1 MIRQLALAASAVLL
15 LATSTGA
22 QESSRNEAPDWQKA
36 LRLRGRFKEEFAY
49 RLPDPSGVSKLK
61 TVGWLE
67 SKYDFS
73 ESVNLRLQGRAWW
86 DGAFEVTD
94 RYPREVERDQQ
105 TDLSLRQALLSISAG
120 PFDVR
125 LGRQQ
130 IVWGEAIS
138 TFVTD
143 VVNPKDFR
151 EFVLP
156 EFSEIRIPLW
166 ALDASYTFGKNLVV
180 EAVWTPDLRFSKI
193 PKPGAEFEFFRQP
206 SPPNSIV
213 ILEEEQKPS
222 VTLGNSQGGGRI
234 SYLISGWDLS
244 LLYYDGFDPTIV
256 LFRRQT
262 GSLPNGTPIFALTPS
277 HPRLHMIGGTVGKS
291 IEPVVIRGE
300 VLYTI
305 GKLYGTSSLADT
317 DGVVRR
323 DTLDY
328 LLSLDYT
335 FFEKLETTWQFTQK
349 ILMGSPD
356 GIERG
361 AVEGRVTSALALR
374 ISTGFLD
381 DTLNPSAL
389 FVVNVNRG
397 DYRISPK
404 LEYLLAEAVTIT
416 FGADFFG
423 GPQETL
429 YGQFNKKD
437 RVYTEITYRF

>member
-1 MIRQLALAASAVLL
+1 V
-15 LATSTGA
+15 
-22 QESSRNEAPDWQKA
+22 
-36 LRLRGRFKEEFAY
+36 
-49 RLPDPSGVSKLK
+49 PDPSGVSKLK
-61 TVGWLE
+61 TIGWLE

-86 DGAFEVTD
+86 DGVFEVSD
-94 RYPREVERDQQ
+94 RYPRDVERDQK
-105 TDLSLRQALLSISAG
+105 TDLSLRQALLSVSAG

-130 IVWGEAIS
+130 IVWGEAIGA
-138 TFVTD
+138 FVTD

-156 EFSEIRIPLW
+156 EFSEIRVPLW
-166 ALDASYTFGKNLVV
+166 ALDASFTPMKNLVI
-180 EAVWTPDLRFSKI
+180 EGVWTPDLRFSKI

-206 SPPNSIV
+206 PPPNSV
-213 ILEEEQKPS
+213 VTLAREEKPS

-244 LLYYDGFDPTIV
+244 LLYYDAFDPTLV

-262 GSLPNGTPIFALTPS
+262 GSLPNGTPIFVLTPR

-300 VLYTI
+300 MLYTI
-305 GKLYGTSSLADT
+305 GKLYGTPSLSDA

-335 FFEKLETTWQFTQK
+335 FFDKLETTWQFTQK
-349 ILMGSPD
+349 ILMGSSN

-361 AVEGRVTSALALR
+361 AVEGRVTSGFALR

-381 DTLNPSAL
+381 NTLNPSVLA
-389 FVVNVNRG
+389 VVNMNRG

-404 LEYLLAEAVTIT
+404 LEYLPADAVTIT
-416 FGADFFG
+416 IGVDVFG
-423 GPQETL
+423 GPRETL
-429 YGQFNKKD
+429 YGQFDRKD
-437 RVYTEITYRF
+437 RVYVEMGYRF